1 MKRLK
6 VNVAAFSLV
15 EITLA
20 LGVASFCLIAV
31 FGLVPVSVQTNRNT
45 TSQTAATSVIAAV
58 VADLRATPPTSPP
71 GEARTS
77 LQYQIPIPQNPVT
90 ASTTVDP
97 IFFAQDGTFSTTMQ
111 PLSRYRLTV
120 TFAPNGPGTRNP
132 TYADVRIT
140 WPAPVNPTTTTPSG
154 SVEMF
159 AAFDRN

>member
-6 VNVAAFSLV
+6 FNVAAFSLV

-20 LGVASFCLIAV
+20 LGVASFCLLAV
-31 FGLVPVSVQTNRNT
+31 FGLVPVGVQTNRNA
-45 TSQTAATSVIAAV
+45 TSQTAATSIVSAV
-58 VADLRATPPTSPP
+58 VADVRGTPLTNPAGQAT
-71 GEARTS
+71 TS

-90 ASTTVDP
+90 TSTTIAP

-111 PLSRYRLTV
+111 PSSRYRLTV
-120 TFAPNGPGTRNP
+120 TFRPNGTTHSP
-132 TYADVRIT
+132 TYADVRVT
-140 WPAPVNPTTTTPSG
+140 WPAPVDPAATTPGG